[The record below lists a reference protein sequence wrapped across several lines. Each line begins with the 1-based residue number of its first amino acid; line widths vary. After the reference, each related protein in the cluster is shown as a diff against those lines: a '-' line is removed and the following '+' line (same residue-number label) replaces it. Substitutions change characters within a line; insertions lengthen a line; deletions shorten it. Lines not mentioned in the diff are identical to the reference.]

1 MTENY
6 LTLLEESLRQKQ
18 QVMAEIQEYNLRQ
31 EELFKSGNVDFDK
44 FDEYVEE
51 KGSLVDRLTTLD
63 VGFEQLYTKVA
74 EELQGNRQ
82 RYACQI
88 KELQQLIGEITDT
101 SVLIQAQEAR
111 NKALI
116 EEYFRKAREGVCMG
130 RRSTQAARNY
140 YKTMS
145 KSAGPVSIFM
155 DSKK

>member
-6 LTLLEESLRQKQ
+6 LTLLEDSLRQKR
-18 QVMAEIQEYNLRQ
+18 QVMAEIQEYNRRQ
-31 EELFKSGNVDFDK
+31 EELFKSGNADLDK
-44 FDEYVEE
+44 FDQYVEE
-51 KGSLVDRLTTLD
+51 KGSLVDRLTALD
-63 VGFEQLYTKVA
+63 NGFEQLYAKVA

-82 RYACQI
+82 RYAEQI
-88 KELQQLIGEITDT
+88 KVLQQLVREITED
-101 SVLIQAQEAR
+101 SVVIQAQEAR

-116 EEYFRKAREGVCMG
+116 EDYFRKARESVCMG

-145 KSAGPVSIFM
+145 KSAVPVSVFM

>member
-31 EELFKSGNVDFDK
+31 EELFKSGNADLDK

-51 KGSLVDRLTTLD
+51 KGSLVDRLAALD
-63 VGFEQLYTKVA
+63 VGFEQLYAKVA
-74 EELQGNRQ
+74 EELQDNRQ
-82 RYACQI
+82 RYAGQI
-88 KELQQLIGEITDT
+88 KVLQQLIGEVTDT

-116 EEYFRKAREGVCMG
+116 EEYFRKAREGVC
-130 RRSTQAARNY
+130 
-140 YKTMS
+140 
-145 KSAGPVSIFM
+145 I
-155 DSKK
+155 